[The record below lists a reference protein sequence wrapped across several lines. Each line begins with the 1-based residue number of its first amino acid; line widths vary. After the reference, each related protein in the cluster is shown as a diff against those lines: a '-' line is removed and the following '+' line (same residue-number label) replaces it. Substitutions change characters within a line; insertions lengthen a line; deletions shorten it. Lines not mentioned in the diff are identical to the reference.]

1 MASGHVVDNQ
11 LGMENRVQWCH
22 GAPTAIPVFIEAYKV
37 FGESK
42 YLEAANIAADYT
54 FKYGVITKGMGL
66 CHGTASNV
74 YMIA

>member
-1 MASGHVVDNQ
+1 
-11 LGMENRVQWCH
+11 MENRVQWCH

-54 FKYGVITKGMGL
+54 FKYGILTKGMGL